1 MLHGTGVKEKK
12 GEKEQ
17 RYPDSY
23 IRTYTESRERAIKDI
38 F

>member
-1 MLHGTGVKEKK
+1 MEQELKKKK